1 MLHCILNQAIGL
13 WEERATGDMME
24 IPFFSKLKLLNSLLK
39 NRGLLSISN
48 LHGFNEQKSG
58 ASSSE

>member
-13 WEERATGDMME
+13 WEERATGNMIE

-48 LHGFNEQKSG
+48 LHGIQ
-58 ASSSE
+58 